1 MQVEVIKTSTA
12 WQLRIVD
19 KNGQVFRVWSMARL
33 IDALELANALHL
45 RIDNELPIDQFR
57 KVG

>member
-1 MQVEVIKTSTA
+1 MKVEVIKTPTA
-12 WQLRIVD
+12 WQLRILD
-19 KNGQVFRVWSMARL
+19 SSGQLFRVWSMARL